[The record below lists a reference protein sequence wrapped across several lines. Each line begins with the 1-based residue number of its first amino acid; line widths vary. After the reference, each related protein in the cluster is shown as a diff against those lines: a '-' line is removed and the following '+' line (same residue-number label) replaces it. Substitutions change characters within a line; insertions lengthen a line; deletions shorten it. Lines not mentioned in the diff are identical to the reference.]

1 MAGEKTRFLENLST
15 ANVQGELEEVHAG
28 LMQLYEA
35 LVNDHKDESICAGYA
50 DYMAETPMAFLN
62 RAGVKLKKKGFKV
75 GFAGGFSGGKST
87 LINAVLAEPG
97 LLPAEAGECTMSIT
111 LMQAPPPG
119 GDEHIEVKYYT
130 REEALRNIFEN
141 NRYATLLADKKA
153 AVFSEYTDESAVT
166 AVKDIITK
174 LGADTDRENQK
185 KRAELEEFLQYL
197 DRFGERLGLL
207 HLDSIANGHD
217 YLTTDSEGK
226 GLGHLLLI
234 EQVFIYKNNPLF
246 TDKGVQIIDLPGTD
260 SVNVR
265 QREITH
271 TYMAEADAV
280 VLVLEP
286 KGFKMADV
294 DIKNELGKHNNEVR
308 SKMFFIMNKFDTLSH
323 DDIVK
328 ERIEKLYRS
337 QVVDTVV
344 RLGLD
349 PDRIFLTSA
358 KMVELQAKKD
368 KGAIGSNEEKDLQGL
383 KESAKGKLEALDET
397 ISPDLLN
404 MMKITYKDG
413 GVGLFRNKL
422 LKYLERDIK
431 VDRLREI
438 YADIRRVY
446 SSTKNVLEP
455 ERSRVK
461 DLLDNLKNK
470 RVMVNEFIEK
480 TQNLFYDEVSFI
492 NDRVEGAAEAGIAK
506 AKEKLEAGITMWCDK
521 FNFNRLR
528 TKLAIPTPLN
538 IKMETIAQAKNEF
551 AQKFASVIE
560 ESTVRLIAD
569 KLKSQLFDS
578 KLPDILKYFSKA
590 LDSDYVGNFEAMI
603 EEFGKKMKQFT
614 LMRATEETWDIL
626 YSEVKPT
633 AHETE
638 WNEGIETQFRA
649 DLKDTF
655 KERFVGYA
663 NKLAGVLGRYYKML
677 IKDLIDE
684 FEKLAQDLADT
695 VKVDPDRVS
704 LPMNLITDEEEGR
717 EREYKLA
724 TYFQIFDSLRKHYEG
739 VESLLGSEEGGA

>member
-1 MAGEKTRFLENLST
+1 
-15 ANVQGELEEVHAG
+15 
-28 LMQLYEA
+28 
-35 LVNDHKDESICAGYA
+35 
-50 DYMAETPMAFLN
+50 
-62 RAGVKLKKKGFKV
+62 V

-111 LMQAPPPG
+111 LMQAPPEG

-141 NRYATLLADKKA
+141 NRYATLLADKKGE
-153 AVFSEYTDESAVT
+153 VFQEYSDET
-166 AVKDIITK
+166 AVAAIKEVIARLASDS
-174 LGADTDRENQK
+174 DRDNQK
-185 KRAELEEFLQYL
+185 KRTEMEEFLQYL
-197 DRFGERLGLL
+197 EKYNERLGIL
-207 HLDSIANGHD
+207 HLDSIASGHD

-234 EQVFIYKNNPLF
+234 EQVFIYKHNPLF
-246 TDKGVQIIDLPGTD
+246 SEKGVQIIDLPGTD

-271 TYMAEADAV
+271 TYMGEADAV

-308 SKMFFIMNKFDTLSH
+308 SKMFFVMNKFDTLSH

-368 KGAIGSNEEKDLQGL
+368 KGAIGANEEKDLQGL
-383 KESAKGKLEALDET
+383 KESAKGKLDALDET

-404 MMKITYKDG
+404 MMKVTYKDG
-413 GVGLFRNKL
+413 GVALLRNQL

-438 YADIRRVY
+438 YADIHRVY
-446 SSTKNVLEP
+446 ASTRNLLEP
-455 ERSRVK
+455 ERSRVQ
-461 DLLDNLKNK
+461 DLLENLKNK

-480 TQNLFYDEVSFI
+480 TQNIFYDEVSFI

-506 AKEKLEAGITMWCDK
+506 AKEKLEAGIGMWCDK

-538 IKMETIAQAKNEF
+538 IKMEAITQAKNEF
-551 AQKFASVIE
+551 AQKFSTLIE

-569 KLKSQLFDS
+569 KLKAQLMDS
-578 KLPDILKYFSKA
+578 KLPEILKYFSKA
-590 LDSDYVGNFEAMI
+590 LEKDYLERYEGVIDG
-603 EEFGKKMKQFT
+603 FGRKMKQFT
-614 LMRATEETWDIL
+614 IMRATEETWDIL

-638 WNEGIETQFRA
+638 WTAQIEEQFRS

-655 KERFVGYA
+655 REKFIGYA
-663 NKLAGVLGRYYKML
+663 NRLAGVLGRYYKML
-677 IKDLIDE
+677 MKDLIDE
-684 FEKLAQDLADT
+684 FEKLAQDLAEA
-695 VKVDPDRVS
+695 VKVDPDRVN

-724 TYFQIFDSLRKHYEG
+724 TYFQLFDGVKKHYEA
-739 VESLLGSEEGGA
+739 VESLLGSSED

>member
-1 MAGEKTRFLENLST
+1 MSGEKTRFIENLST
-15 ANVQGELEEVHAG
+15 SNVQGELQELHEG
-28 LMQLYEA
+28 LRRLYDV
-35 LVNDHKDESICAGYA
+35 LVNDHKDETVCGGYA
-50 DYMAETPMAFLN
+50 EYMAETPMAFLN
-62 RAGVKLKKKGFKV
+62 RADSKLGKKGFKV

-97 LLPAEAGECTMSIT
+97 LLPAEAGECTMTIT
-111 LMQAPPPG
+111 LMQAPPTG

-141 NRYATLLADKKA
+141 NRYSVLLADKKA
-153 AVFSEYTDESAVT
+153 EVFGEYSDDAAIASI
-166 AVKDIITK
+166 KDVMGR
-174 LGADTDRENQK
+174 LAADSDRENQK
-185 KRAELEEFLQYL
+185 KRSELEEFLHYL
-197 DRFGERLGLL
+197 DKHGSRLGML
-207 HLDSIANGHD
+207 HLDSIANSHE

-234 EQVFIYKNNPLF
+234 EQVYIYKNNPLF
-246 TDKGVQIIDLPGTD
+246 SDRGVQIIDLPGTD
-260 SVNVR
+260 SINVR

-271 TYMAEADAV
+271 TYMSEADAV

-308 SKMFFIMNKFDTLSH
+308 NKMFFVMNKFDTLSH

-328 ERIEKLYRS
+328 DRIEKLYRS

-358 KMVELQAKKD
+358 KLVELQAKKD
-368 KGAIGSNEEKDLQGL
+368 KGIIGSNEEKDLQGL

-413 GVGLFRNKL
+413 GVGLFRNQL
-422 LKYLERDIK
+422 LRYLERDIR
-431 VDRLREI
+431 VDRFREI
-438 YADIRRVY
+438 FADLDRVY
-446 SSTKNVLEP
+446 SSTKDLLEP
-455 ERSRVK
+455 ERSRVE
-461 DLLDNLKNK
+461 DLLENLKNK
-470 RVMVNEFIEK
+470 RVMVNEFIDK
-480 TQNLFYDEVSFI
+480 TQNIFYDEVSFI
-492 NDRVEGAAEAGIAK
+492 SDRVEGAAEAGIAK
-506 AKEKLEAGITMWCDK
+506 AKEKLEAGINMWCEK

-538 IKMETIAQAKNEF
+538 IKMETITQAKNEF
-551 AQKFASVIE
+551 ASKFSGLIE
-560 ESTVRLIAD
+560 ESTVRLIGE
-569 KLKSQLFDS
+569 KLKSQLTGS
-578 KLPDILKYFSKA
+578 KLPEILKYFSKA
-590 LDSDYVGNFEAMI
+590 LDETYLERFEEMLDSFA
-603 EEFGKKMKQFT
+603 KKMKQFT
-614 LMRATEETWDIL
+614 IMRATEETWDIL

-638 WNEGIETQFRA
+638 WTEDIEKQFRA

-655 KERFVGYA
+655 TERFVGYA
-663 NKLAGVLGRYYKML
+663 NKLSSVLGRYYKML

-684 FEKLAQDLADT
+684 FEKLSEDLADK
-695 VKVDPDRVS
+695 VKADPDRVS

-724 TYFQIFDSLRKHYEG
+724 TYFQIFDGVKKHHET
-739 VESLLGSEEGGA
+739 VNSLLGTEEK

>member
-1 MAGEKTRFLENLST
+1 MSGEKTRFLENLST
-15 ANVQGELEEVHAG
+15 SNVQGELGELNEG
-28 LMQLYEA
+28 LKRLYDA
-35 LVNDHKDESICAGYA
+35 LVNDHRDETICAGYA
-50 DYMAETPMAFLN
+50 DYMAETPQAFLN
-62 RAGVKLKKKGFKV
+62 RAGQKLKKEGFKV

-111 LMQAPPPG
+111 LMQAPPQG

-141 NRYATLLADKKA
+141 NRYSALLGDKKD
-153 AVFSEYTDESAVT
+153 AVFAEYSDESAIT
-166 AVKDIITK
+166 ALKDVIAK
-174 LGADTDRENQK
+174 LAADTDRDNQK
-185 KRAELEEFLQYL
+185 KRSEMEEFLHFL
-197 DRFGERLGLL
+197 DKYSARLGVL
-207 HLDSIANGHD
+207 HLDSVANGHD
-217 YLTTDSEGK
+217 YLTTDSDGK

-234 EQVFIYKNNPLF
+234 EQVFIYKQNPLF
-246 TDKGVQIIDLPGTD
+246 SDKGVQIIDLPGTD

-271 TYMAEADAV
+271 MYMGDADAV

-308 SKMFFIMNKFDTLSH
+308 SKMFFVMNKFDTLSH

-328 ERIEKLYRS
+328 DRIEKLYRS

-368 KGAIGSNEEKDLQGL
+368 KGLISENEEKDLKSL
-383 KESAKGKLEALDET
+383 KESAQGKLDALDET

-404 MMKITYKDG
+404 MMKISYKDG
-413 GVGLFRNKL
+413 GVALFRNKL
-422 LKYLERDIK
+422 LKYLERDIR
-431 VDRLREI
+431 VDRMREI
-438 YADIRRVY
+438 FADLRRVY
-446 SSTKNVLEP
+446 GSTRELLEP
-455 ERSRVK
+455 ERSAVQ
-461 DLLDNLKNK
+461 DLLENLKNK
-470 RVMVNEFIEK
+470 RMMVNEFMDK

-492 NDRVEGAAEAGIAK
+492 NDRVEGAAEAGISK
-506 AKEKLEAGITMWCDK
+506 AKEKLDAGISMWCEK

-538 IKMETIAQAKNEF
+538 IKMEAITQAKNEF
-551 AQKFASVIE
+551 AQKFASLIE
-560 ESTVRLIAD
+560 ESTVRLIGD
-569 KLKSQLFDS
+569 KLKAQLMGS
-578 KLPDILKYFSKA
+578 KLPEILKYFSKA
-590 LDSDYVGNFEAMI
+590 LESDYVVRFEDKLDDFAR
-603 EEFGKKMKQFT
+603 KMRQFT
-614 LMRATEETWDIL
+614 IMRATEETWDIL

-638 WNEGIETQFRA
+638 WSEGIEQEFRG
-649 DLKDTF
+649 DLKETF
-655 KERFVGYA
+655 KERFIGYA
-663 NKLAGVLGRYYKML
+663 NKLSTVLGRYYKML
-677 IKDLIDE
+677 IKDLIDD
-684 FEKLAQDLADT
+684 FEKLSEELADK
-695 VKVDPDRVS
+695 VKADPERVS
-704 LPMNLITDEEEGR
+704 LPMNLLTDEEEGR

-724 TYFQIFDSLRKHYEG
+724 TYFQIFDGVKKHYET
-739 VESLLGSEEGGA
+739 VESLLGSEDD

>member
-1 MAGEKTRFLENLST
+1 MAGEKTRFIENLNT
-15 ANVQGELEEVHAG
+15 ANVHGELEEVHDT
-28 LMQLYEA
+28 LFRFYET
-35 LVNDHKDESICAGYA
+35 LVSDHRDDSICAGYA
-50 DYMAETPMAFLN
+50 DYMAETPQAFLN
-62 RAGVKLKKKGFKV
+62 RAGTRLKKKGFKV

-111 LMQAPPPG
+111 LMQAPPKG
-119 GDEHIEVKYYT
+119 GDEHIEIKYYT

-141 NRYATLLADKKA
+141 NRYAMLLADMKA
-153 AVFSEYTDESAVT
+153 QVFDDYSDDRAIAAIKDTIARLATDS
-166 AVKDIITK
+166 
-174 LGADTDRENQK
+174 DRDNQK
-185 KRAELEEFLQYL
+185 KRGELEEFLHYL
-197 DRFGERLGLL
+197 DKYNDRLGILY
-207 HLDSIANGHD
+207 LDSIANGHK
-217 YLTTDSEGK
+217 YLTTDSDGK

-234 EQVFIYKNNPLF
+234 EQVFIYKRNPLF
-246 TDKGVQIIDLPGTD
+246 SEKSVQIIDLPGTD

-271 TYMAEADAV
+271 TYMSEADAV

-308 SKMFFIMNKFDTLSH
+308 SKMFFVMNKFDTLSH
-323 DDIVK
+323 DDIDK
-328 ERIEKLYRS
+328 KSIEKLYRA

-368 KGAIGSNEEKDLQGL
+368 KGAIGTNEEKDLQGM
-383 KESAKGKLEALDET
+383 KESAKGKLDALDET

-404 MMKITYKDG
+404 MMKVTYKDG
-413 GVGLFRNKL
+413 GVTLFRNKL
-422 LKYLERDIK
+422 LKYLERDIR
-431 VDRLREI
+431 VDRFREI
-438 YADIRRVY
+438 FTDLRRVY
-446 SSTKNVLEP
+446 DSTRGLLEP

-461 DLLDNLKNK
+461 DLLENLKNK

-480 TQNLFYDEVSFI
+480 TQNVFYDEVSFI
-492 NDRVEGAAEAGIAK
+492 NDRVEGAAEGGIAK

-521 FNFNRLR
+521 YNFNRLR

-538 IKMETIAQAKNEF
+538 IKMETITQAKNEF
-551 AQKFASVIE
+551 AQKFATLIE
-560 ESTVRLIAD
+560 ESIVRLIGD
-569 KLKSQLFDS
+569 KLKSQLADS
-578 KLPDILKYFSKA
+578 KLPEILKYFSKA
-590 LDSDYVGNFEAMI
+590 LEEDYQGRFEAML
-603 EEFGKKMKQFT
+603 EGFARKMKEFT
-614 LMRATEETWDIL
+614 IMRATEETWDIL

-638 WNEGIETQFRA
+638 WSEDIEKHFRE
-649 DLKDTF
+649 DLKETF
-655 KERFVGYA
+655 KERFISYA

-677 IKDLIDE
+677 IKGLIEE
-684 FEKLAQDLADT
+684 FEKFAQDLADK
-695 VKVDPDRVS
+695 VKADPDRVS

-724 TYFQIFDSLRKHYEG
+724 TYFQLFDGLKKHYET
-739 VESLLGSEEGGA
+739 VESLLGSTEE